1 MVEEPFQSKDPD
13 LIRAEDKLA
22 KKLHK
27 NCNPAGKELNLK
39 KSAKIFYKMGLL
51 YKKRSPDKISL
62 LRSAALFNAAILR
75 NPEKHYDKHDLKH
88 LCQKVL
94 KLAKAQNLDANLQQI
109 SNEIAELAQQMRV
122 ETRSQL
128 SELKNIP
135 YDVTEEECKEIERK
149 KITDVKRIQ
158 DMVSNKYTELM
169 KHISVKCLEVMGP
182 SPCQF
187 AVVGMGSLARR
198 EITPYSDFEHIMLLE
213 EGVQYKSNY
222 GDVLHYFRWFS
233 VLFQIIIINLKE
245 TIIPSMAIPT
255 LNDVTKENG
264 DWFFDA
270 FTPRGISFDGLM
282 PYACKFPLGRS
293 EKTKNKPWT
302 NELIQ
307 PVSRM
312 LKYLDSDE
320 DLKNGYHIGDIV
332 TRTCFVFG
340 NLKLYQQFA
349 GKVSEKLHDSNAFN
363 HTLLIK
369 QLNEDLKKFD
379 AFDSLYGLFVASK
392 FNVKRVLYRSTSL
405 FIAALGRIHKIDET
419 SSFAIIK
426 KLNDL
431 KIIDDKTAHMFSY
444 ATAVSCQV
452 RLSVYMKQNSQD
464 DYVGEEELYLV
475 FQNNIYNEVIST
487 AGEKSVVD
495 YFIIA
500 YNLQNAIRSMN
511 WLRNEPLRII
521 FRPSTKFLML
531 HLLRLFDRIITEWE
545 GSLKKKAFHPL
556 DEEDLYI
563 RYYVA
568 NAYCEKRKYYKSL
581 LMLDALEK
589 EEKVCDLSIFAE
601 IKTDK
606 TWCMLSVGRFQEA
619 LLYAQESKE
628 KILALN
634 IPQSAKYY
642 RLSRLCHMR
651 GTCKTMLL
659 QFDEG
664 ISEFEESEKHL
675 NDIDEW
681 PRKSLRRAHCFR
693 NIAFCHYRL
702 SDYDKALLTIHISLE
717 ICEKQRLPVH
727 DKCECYHLIGLSYYE
742 QANYKK
748 ALTYFEIELTK
759 RLPFVTEETQDS
771 DEYIRLVKRNIQFC
785 KIKLEAKPKKEHLF
799 NRLLYLFC
807 LQYISINVP
816 IVNHT
821 VQFCLS

>member
-1 MVEEPFQSKDPD
+1 
-13 LIRAEDKLA
+13 
-22 KKLHK
+22 
-27 NCNPAGKELNLK
+27 
-39 KSAKIFYKMGLL
+39 
-51 YKKRSPDKISL
+51 
-62 LRSAALFNAAILR
+62 
-75 NPEKHYDKHDLKH
+75 
-88 LCQKVL
+88 
-94 KLAKAQNLDANLQQI
+94 
-109 SNEIAELAQQMRV
+109 MRV

-135 YDVTEEECKEIERK
+135 YDVTEEECKEMERK

-158 DMVSNKYTELM
+158 DVVSNKYTELM

-307 PVSRM
+307 PVTRM

-464 DYVGEEELYLV
+464 DYVTDSIGFLCLIP
-475 FQNNIYNEVIST
+475 FTRQT
-487 AGEKSVVD
+487 
-495 YFIIA
+495 IIA
-500 YNLQNAIRSMN
+500 
-511 WLRNEPLRII
+511 WL
-521 FRPSTKFLML
+521 
-531 HLLRLFDRIITEWE
+531 
-545 GSLKKKAFHPL
+545 
-556 DEEDLYI
+556 
-563 RYYVA
+563 
-568 NAYCEKRKYYKSL
+568 
-581 LMLDALEK
+581 
-589 EEKVCDLSIFAE
+589 
-601 IKTDK
+601 IKNMTV
-606 TWCMLSVGRFQEA
+606 TSSGFYSA
-619 LLYAQESKE
+619 G
-628 KILALN
+628 
-634 IPQSAKYY
+634 PQS
-642 RLSRLCHMR
+642 RPRDPDVIE
-651 GTCKTMLL
+651 GEIIEN
-659 QFDEG
+659 DE
-664 ISEFEESEKHL
+664 
-675 NDIDEW
+675 D
-681 PRKSLRRAHCFR
+681 PRK
-693 NIAFCHYRL
+693 
-702 SDYDKALLTIHISLE
+702 
-717 ICEKQRLPVH
+717 
-727 DKCECYHLIGLSYYE
+727 
-742 QANYKK
+742 
-748 ALTYFEIELTK
+748 
-759 RLPFVTEETQDS
+759 
-771 DEYIRLVKRNIQFC
+771 
-785 KIKLEAKPKKEHLF
+785 
-799 NRLLYLFC
+799 
-807 LQYISINVP
+807 
-816 IVNHT
+816 
-821 VQFCLS
+821 